1 MKTFAIEV
9 NGILR
14 DFIKK
19 FEQYYQ
25 IEFADRSI
33 GYPIDPFNPLLSFD
47 FEGNELEDFIFQYSY
62 ELFAKSTLPS
72 KEVIAQINQIYPELS
87 ESGYKIII
95 ISREGVKMR
104 SLTAFYISNFSASFY
119 FDEIRFY
126 NKFTE
131 YIDDDFDYILT
142 ANPKLSDLEF
152 KNSKIILFDPEKKY
166 ENRDNRVN
174 NMIEIFP
181 LLENDKETDKDWKS

>member
-19 FEQYYQ
+19 FEQFYQ

-33 GYPIDPFNPLLSFD
+33 GYPIDPFNPLLSFH
-47 FEGNELEDFIFQYSY
+47 FEGNELEDFLFQYSY

-72 KEVIAQINQIYPELS
+72 KELIAQLNQIYPELS
-87 ESGYKIII
+87 ENNYRIII
-95 ISREGVKMR
+95 LSREGVKMR

-126 NKFTE
+126 NKFVD
-131 YIDDDFDYILT
+131 YIDEDFDYILT
-142 ANPKLSDLEF
+142 ANPKLSELEF
-152 KNSKIILFDPEKKY
+152 KNTKIILFDPDKKC
-166 ENRDNRVN
+166 ENHNNRVN
-174 NMIEIFP
+174 NIIEIFP
-181 LLENDKETDKDWKS
+181 LLENDRETDKD